1 MSGVKFLEKEEVVGK
16 LRVIAEEVKARD
28 PNVKAIYLFGSLVR
42 GDYTSRSDADILIV
56 LKDAVGRPMD
66 RVADYLLSF
75 SDAGIAVDVFPFA
88 YKEIKGNSF
97 LERARKEGIQLS

>member
-1 MSGVKFLEKEEVVGK
+1 MTGSDS
-16 LRVIAEEVKARD
+16 R
-28 PNVKAIYLFGSLVR
+28 NV
-42 GDYTSRSDADILIV
+42 TSDANLDELYIPARYPNGFDAGIPGEYYNRNDADEAIKRSEEILKYVRREISC
-56 LKDAVGRPMD
+56 
-66 RVADYLLSF
+66 YLLSF